1 LGRRRRQKNWSRG
14 GIDRTADP
22 LEHAMELIAARSRDD
37 VIDVAGS
44 PAKFRSEA
52 VANRLDLTDVNGGD
66 REEAKSVAIALRIGH
81 SIHLIIDSVHKAIGV
96 QRARDAQ
103 LWIGVPADAG
113 DRKSTRLNSSHVAI
127 SYAVFCL
134 KKKRL

>member
-1 LGRRRRQKNWSRG
+1 
-14 GIDRTADP
+14 
-22 LEHAMELIAARSRDD
+22 MELIAARSRDD

-103 LWIGVPADAG
+103 L
-113 DRKSTRLNSSHVAI
+113 
-127 SYAVFCL
+127 
-134 KKKRL
+134 